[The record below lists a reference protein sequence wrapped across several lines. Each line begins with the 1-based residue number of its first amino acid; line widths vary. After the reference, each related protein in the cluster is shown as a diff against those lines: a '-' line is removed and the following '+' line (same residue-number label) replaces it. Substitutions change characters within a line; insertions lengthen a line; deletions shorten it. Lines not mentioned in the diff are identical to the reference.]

1 MLSILRLPY
10 KRAARAGFVIA
21 AVWSGVVLQAAAQ
34 QPTPEQAAAIKQ
46 ACRSDYIAHCSAVQP
61 GGAAALDCLRGQGA
75 QLSATCRTALQPVMG
90 SPPAAAAAAGTPAVP
105 ATAPRPATSSL
116 PPSATWPHT
125 IASQG
130 GTAVVYQ
137 PQVVSW
143 PERRTLNTRIA
154 MAVTPEGAKTPI
166 YGTAAV
172 AFASTVDLGTRLVTL
187 TAPVLQATQFP
198 AANTDQAVR
207 IEARIRAALDG
218 SGPRQVPLD
227 MVLLSLRNHDAGAS
241 NVALDNTP
249 PRIFSSTRPASL
261 VVFDGTPVLAPVPGS
276 PLSVAVNTNWRVFHD
291 PNGKAWYLL
300 DAGAWLTAPEAAGPW
315 MPAGRLP
322 ALFSSLPA
330 DESFADVR
338 RQIPGRTLAAKDAPT
353 VFVSTTPA
361 EIIVT
366 DGPAK
371 FAAIAG
377 TSLEYVTNTPVA
389 VFRDR
394 NTNTLYFLVSG
405 RWFSAPS
412 FDGPWT
418 YATDRLPADFA
429 RIPPD
434 SPRGAVL
441 ASVPG
446 TAQAQEALIHA
457 QIPQQATL
465 RRDTAT
471 VKVVYAGEPRFE
483 PIPGTSLHYAVNTS
497 FEVVRA
503 GESYYACYQGAWFA
517 APAPMGAWTLAPVVP
532 EVIYTIPPSSP
543 LYRCT
548 YVRVYAA
555 TPTTVTYG
563 YTAGYTMAY
572 VTAGVVVYGTGF
584 YYPPYLY
591 PGAVPIYYPYPVS
604 YAGATYYNPAT
615 GAWARGGAVYGPYY
629 GARGGTAYN
638 PTTGAWA
645 QGGSVYGPYGGAG
658 AFSAYN
664 PTTGGYA
671 HGSAAWGPDGAGGNA
686 DWYNPRTGVTGST
699 AQNSNAY
706 GRWGSSTFAGADQTV
721 HTQSQSNARG
731 SAGSFTST
739 SGAEGAGARG
749 AGGNSAGAVKTAGGD
764 VYAGADGNVYRKTDS
779 GWQKYNDGNW
789 SSVQPTG
796 AKGSQPGAGDSRTLP
811 QQRPGAGGAAPAE
824 SGMQGRFGGEFQG
837 GGFQQLEQDR
847 AARFGGAERQRQFGG
862 FQGGHFGGGGGGF
875 RRR

>member
-1 MLSILRLPY
+1 MDSILRLRAC
-10 KRAARAGFVIA
+10 RAAATAGCVIA
-21 AVWSGVVLQAAAQ
+21 VAWSAFVPPAAAQ
-34 QPTPEQAAAIKQ
+34 QPT
-46 ACRSDYIAHCSAVQP
+46 SAQNP
-61 GGAAALDCLRGQGA
+61 
-75 QLSATCRTALQPVMG
+75 
-90 SPPAAAAAAGTPAVP
+90 
-105 ATAPRPATSSL
+105 L

-125 IASQG
+125 VSGPG
-130 GTAVVYQ
+130 GSAVIYQ
-137 PQVVSW
+137 PQVISW
-143 PERRTLNTRIA
+143 PERRTLNTRVAI
-154 MAVTPEGAKTPI
+154 AVTPEGAKTPI
-166 YGTAAV
+166 YGTATV
-172 AFASTVDLGTRLVTL
+172 AFASTVDLTTRLVTL

-198 AANTDQAVR
+198 SASTDQAAR
-207 IEARIRAALDG
+207 IEARIRAALD
-218 SGPRQVPLD
+218 SAGPRHVPLD
-227 MVLLSLRNHDAGAS
+227 TVLLSLRNNDAGAA

-249 PRIFSSTRPASL
+249 PRIFASTRPASL
-261 VVFDGTPVLAPVPGS
+261 VVFDGAPVLAPVPGS

-300 DAGAWLTAPEAAGPW
+300 NAGAWLTAPEATGPW
-315 MPAGRLP
+315 TPVARLP
-322 ALFSSLPA
+322 AVFSSLPA
-330 DESFADVR
+330 DQSFADVR
-338 RQIPGRTLAAKDAPT
+338 QQIPGRTFAAKDVPT
-353 VFVSTTPA
+353 IFVATVPA

-377 TSLEYVTNTPVA
+377 TSLEYVTNTAVA
-389 VFRDR
+389 LFRDR
-394 NTNTLYFLVSG
+394 STNTLYFLVSG

-418 YATDRLPADFA
+418 YATDKLPPDFA

-434 SPRGAVL
+434 GPRGAVL

-446 TAQAQEALIHA
+446 TVQAQEALIHA

-465 RRDTAT
+465 RRDAAT

-483 PIPGTSLHYAVNTS
+483 PIPGTSLYYAVNTS
-497 FEVVRA
+497 FDVVRA
-503 GESYYACYQGAWFA
+503 GDAYYACYQGAWFV
-517 APAPMGAWTLAPVVP
+517 APAATGAWTLAPAVP
-532 EVIYTIPPSSP
+532 EVIYTIPPASP

-548 YVRVYAA
+548 YVRVYGT

-563 YTAGYTMAY
+563 YTAGYTMGF

-591 PGAVPIYYPYPVS
+591 PGVVPIYYPYPVS

-638 PTTGAWA
+638 PATGAWA

-671 HGSAAWGPDGAGGNA
+671 HGSAAWGPGGATANA
-686 DWYNPRTGVTGST
+686 DWYNPRTGVTGAT
-699 AQNSNAY
+699 TQNSNAY
-706 GRWGSSTFAGADQTV
+706 GRWGSSTFAGPDQTV

-739 SGAEGAGARG
+739 SGAEGAGVRG

-779 GWQKYNDGNW
+779 GWQKYNDGSW
-789 SSVQPTG
+789 SSVQPQNARG
-796 AKGSQPGAGDSRTLP
+796 MQPGGADARTVP
-811 QQRPGAGGAAPAE
+811 QQRPGAAGAAGTTPGAAQAGE
-824 SGMQGRFGGEFQG
+824 HGRFGGEFQG
-837 GGFQQLEQDR
+837 GGSRQLEQDH
-847 AARFGGAERQRQFGG
+847 AARLGGAQRYGG
-862 FQGGHFGGGGGGF
+862 FQGGHFGGGGF

>member
-1 MLSILRLPY
+1 MGDAGGRHDARIRCRGACAGALNEPAFTQDSAPGDIDMPSIGGWSAVRF
-10 KRAARAGFVIA
+10 AARAGGIVTVLWTGVI
-21 AVWSGVVLQAAAQ
+21 VQVSAQ
-34 QPTPEQAAAIKQ
+34 QPTPAQA
-46 ACRSDYIAHCSAVQP
+46 
-61 GGAAALDCLRGQGA
+61 
-75 QLSATCRTALQPVMG
+75 
-90 SPPAAAAAAGTPAVP
+90 PAAA
-105 ATAPRPATSSL
+105 RPAQNPL

-125 IASQG
+125 ITGPG
-130 GTAVVYQ
+130 GTAVIYQ
-137 PQVVSW
+137 PQVISW
-143 PERRTLNTRIA
+143 PERRTLNTRVA
-154 MAVTPEGAKTPI
+154 MAVTPEGAKAPV
-166 YGTAAV
+166 YGTATV
-172 AFASTVDLGTRLVTL
+172 AFTSTADLTTRLVTL

-198 AANTDQAVR
+198 AASTDQAAR
-207 IEARIRAALDG
+207 IEARIRAALD
-218 SGPRQVPLD
+218 SAGPRHVPLD
-227 MVLLSLRNHDAGAS
+227 MVLLSLRNHDAGAV

-249 PRIFSSTRPASL
+249 PRIFSSSRPASL
-261 VVFDGTPVLAPVPGS
+261 VVFDGSPVLAPVPGS

-291 PNGKAWYLL
+291 PNGRMWYLL
-300 DAGAWLTAPEAAGPW
+300 NAGAWLTAPEATGPW
-315 MPAGRLP
+315 TPVGKGGLP
-322 ALFSSLPA
+322 AVFSTLPA
-330 DESFADVR
+330 DQSFADVR
-338 RQIPGRTLAAKDAPT
+338 QQIPGRTLAAKDVPT

-371 FAAIAG
+371 FAAIVG
-377 TSLEYVTNTPVA
+377 TSLEYVANTAVA

-394 NTNTLYFLVSG
+394 GSGTLYFLVSG
-405 RWFSAPS
+405 RWFSAQS

-418 YATDRLPADFA
+418 YATEKLPPDFA

-446 TAQAQEALIHA
+446 TVQAQEALIHA

-465 RRDTAT
+465 LRDTAT
-471 VKVVYAGEPRFE
+471 VKVVYAGDPRFE
-483 PIPGTSLHYAVNTS
+483 PIPGTTLYYAVNTS
-497 FEVVRA
+497 FDVLRA
-503 GESYYACYQGAWFA
+503 GDSYCACYQGAWFV
-517 APAPMGAWTLAPVVP
+517 APAATGAWTLAPAVP
-532 EVIYTIPPSSP
+532 EVIYTIPPASP
-543 LYRCT
+543 LYHCT
-548 YVRVYAA
+548 YVRVYGT

-563 YTAGYTMAY
+563 YTAGYTMGF
-572 VTAGVVVYGTGF
+572 VTAGVMVYGTGF

-591 PGAVPIYYPYPVS
+591 PGVVPIYYPYPVS

-638 PTTGAWA
+638 PATGAWA

-671 HGSAAWGPDGAGGNA
+671 HGNAAWGPGGASANA

-706 GRWGSSTFAGADQTV
+706 GRWGSSTFAGANQTV

-739 SGAEGAGARG
+739 SGAEGAGVRG

-779 GWQKYNDGNW
+779 GWQKYNDGSW
-789 SSVQPTG
+789 SSAQPQNARGT
-796 AKGSQPGAGDSRTLP
+796 QPGGSDARTAP
-811 QQRPGAGGAAPAE
+811 QQRPGAAGTSPGA
-824 SGMQGRFGGEFQG
+824 GGGEFQRGQAQGGEFQRGEFQRGGAQG
-837 GGFQQLEQDR
+837 GGFQQLEQDH
-847 AARFGGAERQRQFGG
+847 AARFGGAQRFGG
-862 FQGGHFGGGGGGF
+862 FQGGHFGGGGF